1 MFTKEKRVLM
11 TRGGARPG
19 SGRKPTGK
27 TTTKAT
33 IYIKDRELINNY
45 AKTLNVSVNELIHRI
60 FAHEKFEDY
69 LKLLH

>member
-1 MFTKEKRVLM
+1 M

-19 SGRKPTGK
+19 AGRKPTGK

-33 IYIKDRELINNY
+33 IYIKDREMINNY
-45 AKTLNVSVNELIHRI
+45 ANSLKISVNELIHRI
-60 FAHEKFEDY
+60 FTHEKFEDY